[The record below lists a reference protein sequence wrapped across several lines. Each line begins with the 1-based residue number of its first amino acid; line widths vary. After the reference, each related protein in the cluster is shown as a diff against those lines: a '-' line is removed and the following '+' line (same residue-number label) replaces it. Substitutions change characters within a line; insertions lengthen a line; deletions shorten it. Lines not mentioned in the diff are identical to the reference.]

1 MNYEIIHQIA
11 DHLLLNADNITAY
24 GLYTGKAGVALALF
38 ESSRFLHDNAMEDVA
53 FSILQES
60 LIRKT
65 DDIGFENG
73 LSGVGYALTYL
84 IQQKFVDADFDEIF
98 SEQHKTI
105 TEGLCVIDKHP
116 DKLLAVSKAI
126 YFLSSV
132 QKLGKT
138 DKQINDIVSKI
149 FKGMELYLSLQ
160 FFDWL
165 NIRYVNNKLLVL
177 QTFAAYLKLV
187 HFSGYADFSRSL
199 LSDYAALYRT
209 GTMMSSLSIG
219 YYLGTI
225 IKRHN
230 LLQYEDVA
238 FNNMEKGM
246 KDACHN
252 FLALPGKIDA
262 MNMLEACG
270 KARGEVIR
278 AAIPH
283 ETSNIHDIIRTL
295 CPAQAPYAYKGG
307 LARYLIYLLGKGNTL
322 T

>member
-1 MNYEIIHQIA
+1 MNYEKIHQIA
-11 DHLLLNADNITAY
+11 DHLLLNVDNITAY

-84 IQQKFVDADFDEIF
+84 IQQKFIDADFDEIF
-98 SEQHKTI
+98 SAQHKTI
-105 TEGLCVIDKHP
+105 IEGLCDIDKHP
-116 DKLLAVSKAI
+116 DKLMAASKAI

-149 FKGMELYLSLQ
+149 IKGMELYLSLQ

-165 NIRYVNNKLLVL
+165 NIRFVNNKLQVL
-177 QTFAAYLKLV
+177 QTFVAYLKLV
-187 HFSGYADFSRSL
+187 DFSGYADFSHSL
-199 LSDYAALYRT
+199 LSDYAELYRY
-209 GTMMSSLSIG
+209 GIIASSLTIG
-219 YYLGTI
+219 YYLGMI
-225 IKRHN
+225 IEYHG
-230 LLQYEDVA
+230 LLQYEDVVS
-238 FNNMEKGM
+238 NNVENGM
-246 KDACHN
+246 RDVCHN

-262 MNMLEACG
+262 MNMLEVCG

>member
-1 MNYEIIHQIA
+1 M
-11 DHLLLNADNITAY
+11 
-24 GLYTGKAGVALALF
+24 V
-38 ESSRFLHDNAMEDVA
+38 
-53 FSILQES
+53 
-60 LIRKT
+60 
-65 DDIGFENG
+65 
-73 LSGVGYALTYL
+73 
-84 IQQKFVDADFDEIF
+84 
-98 SEQHKTI
+98 
-105 TEGLCVIDKHP
+105 
-116 DKLLAVSKAI
+116 
-126 YFLSSV
+126 
-132 QKLGKT
+132 
-138 DKQINDIVSKI
+138 
-149 FKGMELYLSLQ
+149 
-160 FFDWL
+160 
-165 NIRYVNNKLLVL
+165 
-177 QTFAAYLKLV
+177 
-187 HFSGYADFSRSL
+187 
-199 LSDYAALYRT
+199 
-209 GTMMSSLSIG
+209 SSLSIG

-238 FNNMEKGM
+238 FNNMENGM

-270 KARGEVIR
+270 KARDEVIR